1 MLKELVKIKVLPA
14 VSVMVGSM
22 FLASC
27 SSSVSRFDM
36 PMFGLSNADN
46 QSNSTSSLSNGARL
60 GQDMGAPS
68 YRDSR
73 PESSGLT
80 GFGNS
85 DVANSPSGNLNTRSS
100 YLPPQTAAPEVR
112 SARYRVIDNSA
123 QPSQNSS
130 VDNRSYGNNEPYGG
144 ETGSGARSFQRSPMK
159 PIVEARLSFLP
170 SEPNGYNYNTN
181 SARPA
186 RRQIAKRAVTKRAP
200 LINERRVTRTVNRD
214 GSITVAPGDTLYSIG
229 RRHNVSVMK
238 LMELNNL
245 SDSSLSVGQQII
257 LPKTTGARVV
267 ARRATPTRGR
277 LIAAT
282 TSGTYTV
289 RPGENFQ
296 AIARKLGVSS
306 SKLADING
314 ITEPGSIRAGE
325 VLILPTVRKGLP
337 RNKRVASLG
346 RQHVGRIGSSPGSV
360 VDNNTRDLK
369 VRKVKTRT
377 ISLGQKNSAG
387 TKKKKVTLVS
397 KTSRKIRTT
406 SRKST
411 PRKSK
416 GIAAFR
422 WPVRGRII
430 GKFGPRPDGT
440 NNDGINL
447 AVPSGTR
454 VKAADEGVVAY
465 AGSELKGYGK
475 LVLIRHTNNWV
486 SAYAHNGKLLV
497 KRGDKIKRGQVVARA
512 GASGSVAQPQV
523 HFELRK
529 GSKPVNPLKYMAGS

>member
-1 MLKELVKIKVLPA
+1 
-14 VSVMVGSM
+14 
-22 FLASC
+22 
-27 SSSVSRFDM
+27 
-36 PMFGLSNADN
+36 MFGLANTNDQA
-46 QSNSTSSLSNGARL
+46 NSTSSLSSGTRL

-73 PESSGLT
+73 PASSGLA

-85 DVANSPSGNLNTRSS
+85 DDATSLPGNLNARSS

-112 SARYRVIDNSA
+112 AARYRVIDNSA
-123 QPSQNSS
+123 QPVEN
-130 VDNRSYGNNEPYGG
+130 NSYGNDNAYGD
-144 ETGSGARSFQRSPMK
+144 EANTGANSLQRAPMK
-159 PIVEARLSFLP
+159 PIAEARRSFLP
-170 SEPNGYNYNTN
+170 SEPNGYNYNAN

-186 RRQIAKRAVTKRAP
+186 RRQVARRAVTRRTP
-200 LINERRVTRTVNRD
+200 VMNERRVARAVSPD
-214 GSITVAPGDTLYSIG
+214 GSINVAPGDTLYSIG

-245 SDSSLSVGQQII
+245 SDSSLSVGQQIM
-257 LPKTTGARVV
+257 LPKTAGARVV
-267 ARRATPTRGR
+267 ARRATSTKGR
-277 LIAAT
+277 LIAAAS
-282 TSGTYTV
+282 SGTYTV

-306 SKLADING
+306 SQLADING

-325 VLILPTVRKGLP
+325 VLILPTVRKALP
-337 RNKRVASLG
+337 RKKRVASLG
-346 RQHVGRIGSSPGSV
+346 RQHIGRVKSSRRSV
-360 VDNNTRDLK
+360 VDNRAQDLK

-377 ISLGQKNSAG
+377 ISLGQKKSTG
-387 TKKKKVTLVS
+387 VTKRKITSVS
-397 KTSRKIRTT
+397 KTSRKTRTA
-406 SRKST
+406 SRKSPS
-411 PRKSK
+411 PRKAK
-416 GIAAFR
+416 GLAAFR

-454 VKAADEGVVAY
+454 VKAAAEGVVAY

-475 LVLIRHTNNWV
+475 LVLIRHANNWV

-529 GSKPVNPLKYMAGS
+529 GSKPVDPLKYMAGS